1 MKYPTLQ
8 KVMLTSMALVASLA
22 LSAQAGTPSLSSA
35 KKTKGSNGGHPSTSA
50 RQAGNSSWHRMLFPN
65 STYMIDDGT
74 AEDAVGFG
82 NGAQNFESIWF
93 NQFDV
98 IPGQTTITTVSVV
111 WGTPVN
117 SDPAING
124 TPTTIGIWSD
134 PNGDG
139 NPSDAALLGQV
150 SGTMQSQG
158 TDTFVT
164 YVFSPAVTLPGG
176 ATSFFV
182 GDLTPMNNGPQ
193 HFYQGIDQSSTLHRQ
208 SWVAAMSSGGSV
220 DFNNPGNN
228 DFIGL
233 IDDFGLPGNWLIRAD
248 TGEATPTPT
257 PTPTS
262 TPTPPPGDAL
272 WYNGDF
278 NDVNGLANERDTFA
292 SGFASVYDDF
302 NVPDADGWHVTSVFS
317 NNLVS
322 TTIIGATWEIRQG
335 VSAGNEGTLIASGMT
350 VTPNVVPTGRSG
362 FGFTEYMV
370 TVDGL
375 NVDLSQGDY
384 FLNVT
389 PTGNLDG
396 NRSFDSTTSGANCI
410 GTPCGNNQN
419 AFFNSPDLFG
429 FFFASTADLGQPYDF
444 SMGVNGTVNGT
455 GGEIVLSAKLRR
467 QMGKLLVALNYTGTD
482 HSGTVDILRDGVVVH
497 TANDTGRAQDRPG
510 AVSHVEYT
518 YQVCETGTSTC
529 SNTVTVRV
537 P

>member
-22 LSAQAGTPSLSSA
+22 LSAQGGQPSLSSA
-35 KKTKGSNGGHPSTSA
+35 QQKFGSKRGVNPMTSA
-50 RQAGNSSWHRMLFPN
+50 LGSSHAKSWRQFVPAAVYML
-65 STYMIDDGT
+65 DDGT

-82 NGAQNFESIWF
+82 DGTKNFQSIWF

-98 IPGQTTITTVSVV
+98 IPGQTTITSVSVV
-111 WGTPVN
+111 WGTPAA

-150 SGTMQSQG
+150 AGTMQSQG

-164 YVFSPAVTLPGG
+164 YVFSPAVSLPGG

-182 GDLTPMNNGPQ
+182 GDLTPTNNGPQ

-208 SWVAAMSSGGSV
+208 SWVAAMSSGGNV

-257 PTPTS
+257 PSS
-262 TPTPPPGDAL
+262 TPTPTPSGDAL

-278 NDVNGLANERDTFA
+278 NDVNGLANERNTFDT
-292 SGFASVYDDF
+292 GYASVYDDF
-302 NVPDADGWHVTSVFS
+302 NVPDSAGWHVTSVFS
-317 NNLVS
+317 NNLAS
-322 TTIIGATWEIRQG
+322 TTIIGATYEIRQG
-335 VSAGNEGTLIASGMT
+335 VSAGNSGTLIASGMT
-350 VTPNVVPTGRSG
+350 VTPEVVPTGRSG

-370 TVDGL
+370 TISGL
-375 NVDLSQGDY
+375 SVDLSQGDY

-396 NRSFDSTTSGANCI
+396 NRSFDSTTSGANCV

-419 AFFNSPDLFG
+419 AFFDSDLFG
-429 FFFASTADLGQPYDF
+429 AFFASTADFGQPYDF
-444 SMGVNGTVNGT
+444 SMGVNGTVGGG
-455 GGEIVLSAKLRR
+455 GGEIMLNAKLRR
-467 QMGKLLVALNYTGTD
+467 QMGRVLVALSYTGTD
-482 HSGTVDILRDGVVVH
+482 GTGTVDVLRDGVVIR
-497 TANDTGRAQDRPG
+497 TSRDNGRAQDRPG
-510 AVSHVEYT
+510 AVSHVSYT
-518 YQVCETGTSTC
+518 YQVCETGTSNC
-529 SNTVTVRV
+529 SNTVTVRIQ
-537 P
+537 